1 MNYIAIT
8 SEFIF
13 WNLQEQCLKGRAP
26 FNLFSCLKMVKLKSE
41 RKIKQ
46 KMLAP
51 LTYEAEK
58 SRIVYTY
65 DFENIYWTKWSSYLS
80 LDRNKMNDTK
90 YGYLFSVAKFS
101 NSFEIICQSSRCAAS
116 FGNHLS
122 PTTTSILAT
131 KDRKLYHFVHRGQ
144 GTYGKSVVCNNV
156 RVSNDNISECMKTW
170 SIIIV

>member
-1 MNYIAIT
+1 MN
-8 SEFIF
+8 SF
-13 WNLQEQCLKGRAP
+13 WNLQEQFKKRRAP
-26 FNLFSCLKMVKLKSE
+26 FNLFPCLKVVELKSE
-41 RKIKQ
+41 RKIKP

-58 SRIVYTY
+58 NWIIQIFRFWKHVLNEMKLLFIL
-65 DFENIYWTKWSSYLS
+65 I
-80 LDRNKMNDTK
+80 DRNKMNDTK

-116 FGNHLS
+116 FVNHLS

-156 RVSNDNISECMKTW
+156 RVSNIGY
-170 SIIIV
+170 